1 MSTTRR
7 TAVEDLQATRPA
19 AAISLSRAGVT
30 RSAKAIRI
38 RHSGAEQLF
47 HAEISCFCDLRP
59 DQKGVHMSRFE
70 ETVNEAIDEVVLGEA
85 LRVEALA
92 ERIALTIVERQA
104 ALRSEVTIRA
114 SYPVEKR
121 TPVTDIATQEMYGLI
136 GVAAADAGTS
146 RRLVGVTAQG
156 MNACPCAQGLIRGQ
170 AEDDLRADGFT
181 DEEIGRITRLVP
193 IATHNQRARGT
204 LYLGA
209 PGGPDID
216 ADVLLEIVEDGMS
229 SEIYELMKRP
239 DELYVVDRAHRRPR
253 FVEDSVRE
261 MVRGV
266 LERFPDLPDDGFL
279 HAHQANFETI
289 HTHDVE
295 AERFGGVGEIRGEL
309 AGGRHS
315 ARHLTLQEW
324 LAGGS
329 SGAV

>member
-7 TAVEDLQATRPA
+7 SAVEDLQETRPS

-47 HAEISCFCDLRP
+47 QAEIACLCDLRP
-59 DQKGVHMSRFE
+59 EQKGVHMSRFE

-85 LRVEALA
+85 LRIELLA
-92 ERIALTIVERQA
+92 EHIAQRIVESQR

-114 SYPVEKR
+114 SYPVERR

-136 GVAAADAGTS
+136 GVASAVPGGA

-156 MNACPCAQGLIRGQ
+156 MNACPCAQGLLLAQ
-170 AEDDLRADGFT
+170 AGDDLRADGFSD
-181 DEEIGRITRLVP
+181 DEIERIVRLVP
-193 IATHNQRARGT
+193 VATHNQRARGT

-209 PGGPDID
+209 PTGGHID
-216 ADVLLEIVEDGMS
+216 ADALIEIVEDGMS
-229 SEIYELMKRP
+229 SQIYELMKRP
-239 DELYVVDRAHRRPR
+239 DEQYVVDRAHRRPR

-261 MVRGV
+261 MVAGT
-266 LERFPDLPDDGFL
+266 LERFPDLPDDAFVW
-279 HAHQANFETI
+279 AHQANFETI

-295 AERFGGVGEIRGEL
+295 AERFGTVGEIRREL
-309 AGGRHS
+309 ADPGGERAPHATMAAWLDGHS
-315 ARHLTLQEW
+315 PL
-324 LAGGS
+324 S
-329 SGAV
+329 